1 MVTGNIKTQA
11 YQNPV
16 TAAGKT
22 QKISTKTDFSQSIRQ
37 AAGSYAGTDNQ
48 SQNVSRNQEAAKDS
62 STAKNAV
69 KSEMTD
75 RDAKSS
81 DVRSTKTETA
91 AVDKNSKKEETNP
104 EIAAVDKNSK
114 KEEINLEIAAV
125 LAGTQQQNTA
135 VDVDETAVSDFLQD
149 IAQQLEVSVDDLMQS
164 MQNLNLQ
171 VTDLQDPQN
180 VLKLMTDVKDLSGTA
195 EILTSPGLMETFKE
209 INSQAKDFAQQQIQT
224 ADIAGT
230 VEVDNVNVQEVQQI
244 ASTDDMSSNA
254 DSRKSDRQDS
264 QNDITDLGNKNVQT
278 GMSNLRGLTERI
290 EELVADR
297 ADVETAENITKQ
309 VVNQVKLT
317 MKNDVTSLQMQ
328 LYPEHLGKV
337 SIQVVSK
344 NGVLTAQ
351 IAAEN
356 EVAKAALESQL
367 ATLKESFDSQG
378 IKVQSVE
385 VMVSTNAFEQN
396 QQSNTENSD
405 QEHRHGRQAKKNILT
420 GLTGEDDSELPED
433 NSLQET
439 LGNTVSYTA

>member
-16 TAAGKT
+16 TAAGNT

-37 AAGSYAGTDNQ
+37 AAGSYAGTDNK

-62 STAKNAV
+62 NTDKNAV

-81 DVRSTKTETA
+81 DVTSTKTETA
-91 AVDKNSKKEETNP
+91 AVDKNSKKEETNL
-104 EIAAVDKNSK
+104 EIAAVDKNSE

-224 ADIAGT
+224 ADITGT

-244 ASTDDMSSNA
+244 ASTDDMSSDA
-254 DSRKSDRQDS
+254 DSRKSDQQDS

-297 ADVETAENITKQ
+297 TDVETAENITKQ

>member
-104 EIAAVDKNSK
+104 EIAAVDKNSE

>member
-16 TAAGKT
+16 TAAGNT

-37 AAGSYAGTDNQ
+37 AAGSYAGTDNK

-91 AVDKNSKKEETNP
+91 AVDKNSEKEETNP
-104 EIAAVDKNSK
+104 EIAAVDKNSE

-125 LAGTQQQNTA
+125 LAGTQLQNTA
-135 VDVDETAVSDFLQD
+135 VDVDETVVSDFLQD

-164 MQNLNLQ
+164 MQKLNLQ

-180 VLKLMTDVKDLSGTA
+180 VLKLMTDVKDLSSTA

-224 ADIAGT
+224 ADITET

-244 ASTDDMSSNA
+244 SATDDMSSDA
-254 DSRKSDRQDS
+254 HSRKSDQQDP
-264 QNDITDLGNKNVQT
+264 QNDITDLGNKNAQT

-297 ADVETAENITKQ
+297 TDVETAENITKQ

-405 QEHRHGRQAKKNILT
+405 QERRHGRQTKKNILT

>member
-16 TAAGKT
+16 TAAGNT

-37 AAGSYAGTDNQ
+37 AAGSYAGTDNK

-62 STAKNAV
+62 STDKNAV

-104 EIAAVDKNSK
+104 EIAAVDKNSE

-224 ADIAGT
+224 ADITGT

-244 ASTDDMSSNA
+244 ASTDDMSSDA
-254 DSRKSDRQDS
+254 DSRKSDQQDS
-264 QNDITDLGNKNVQT
+264 QNDITDFGNKNVQT

-297 ADVETAENITKQ
+297 TDVETAENITKQ

-420 GLTGEDDSELPED
+420 GLAGEDDSELPED

>member
-16 TAAGKT
+16 TAAGNT

-37 AAGSYAGTDNQ
+37 AAGSYAGTDNK

-91 AVDKNSKKEETNP
+91 AVDKNSEKEEINL
-104 EIAAVDKNSK
+104 EIAAVDKNSE

-195 EILTSPGLMETFKE
+195 EILTSPELMETFKE

-254 DSRKSDRQDS
+254 DSRKSDQQDS

-278 GMSNLRGLTERI
+278 GMSNLRGLTERN

-356 EVAKAALESQL
+356 EVA
-367 ATLKESFDSQG
+367 
-378 IKVQSVE
+378 
-385 VMVSTNAFEQN
+385 
-396 QQSNTENSD
+396 
-405 QEHRHGRQAKKNILT
+405 
-420 GLTGEDDSELPED
+420 
-433 NSLQET
+433 
-439 LGNTVSYTA
+439 

>member
-16 TAAGKT
+16 TATGNT

-37 AAGSYAGTDNQ
+37 AAGSYAGTDNK

-62 STAKNAV
+62 STDKNAV

-75 RDAKSS
+75 KDAKSS

-104 EIAAVDKNSK
+104 EIAAVDKNSE

-224 ADIAGT
+224 ADITGT

-244 ASTDDMSSNA
+244 ASTDDMSSDA
-254 DSRKSDRQDS
+254 DSRKSDQQDS

-297 ADVETAENITKQ
+297 TDVETAENITKQ

-356 EVAKAALESQL
+356 EVVKAALESQL

>member
-16 TAAGKT
+16 TAAGNT

-37 AAGSYAGTDNQ
+37 AAGSYAGTDNK

-62 STAKNAV
+62 STDKNAV

-91 AVDKNSKKEETNP
+91 AVDKNSKKEEINP
-104 EIAAVDKNSK
+104 EIAAVDKNSE

-224 ADIAGT
+224 ADITGT

-244 ASTDDMSSNA
+244 ASTDDMSSDA
-254 DSRKSDRQDS
+254 DSRKSDQQDS
-264 QNDITDLGNKNVQT
+264 QNDITDFGNKNVQT

-297 ADVETAENITKQ
+297 TDVETAENITKQ

>member
-16 TAAGKT
+16 TAAGNT

-37 AAGSYAGTDNQ
+37 AAGSYAGTDNK

-91 AVDKNSKKEETNP
+91 AVDKNSEKEETNP
-104 EIAAVDKNSK
+104 EIAAVDKNSE

-125 LAGTQQQNTA
+125 LAGTQLQNTA
-135 VDVDETAVSDFLQD
+135 VDVDETVVSDFLQD

-164 MQNLNLQ
+164 MQKLNLQ

-224 ADIAGT
+224 ADITET

-244 ASTDDMSSNA
+244 SATDDMSSDA
-254 DSRKSDRQDS
+254 HSRKSDQQDP
-264 QNDITDLGNKNVQT
+264 QNDITDLGNKNAQT

-297 ADVETAENITKQ
+297 TDVETAENITKQ

>member
-91 AVDKNSKKEETNP
+91 AVDKNSEKEETNP
-104 EIAAVDKNSK
+104 EIAAVDKNSE

-125 LAGTQQQNTA
+125 LAGTQLQNTA
-135 VDVDETAVSDFLQD
+135 VDVDETVVSDFLQD

-164 MQNLNLQ
+164 MQKLNLQ

-254 DSRKSDRQDS
+254 DSRKSDQQDS

>member
-22 QKISTKTDFSQSIRQ
+22 QKISTNTDFSQSIRQ

-104 EIAAVDKNSK
+104 EIAAVDKNSE

-209 INSQAKDFAQQQIQT
+209 ISSQAKDFAQQQIQT

-254 DSRKSDRQDS
+254 DSRKSDQQDS

>member
-16 TAAGKT
+16 TAAGNT
-22 QKISTKTDFSQSIRQ
+22 QKISTNTDFSQSIRQ

-62 STAKNAV
+62 STDKNAV

-104 EIAAVDKNSK
+104 EIAAVDKNSE

>member
-16 TAAGKT
+16 TAAGNT

-48 SQNVSRNQEAAKDS
+48 SQNVSRNQEAEKDS

-104 EIAAVDKNSK
+104 EIAAVDKNSE

-244 ASTDDMSSNA
+244 ASNDDMSSDA
-254 DSRKSDRQDS
+254 DSRKSDQQDS

-297 ADVETAENITKQ
+297 TDVETAENITKQ

>member
-16 TAAGKT
+16 TAAGNT

-81 DVRSTKTETA
+81 DVRSTKAETA
-91 AVDKNSKKEETNP
+91 AVDKNSEKEETNP
-104 EIAAVDKNSK
+104 EIAAVDKNSE

-164 MQNLNLQ
+164 MQKLNLQ

-195 EILTSPGLMETFKE
+195 EILTSPELMETFKE

-254 DSRKSDRQDS
+254 DSRKSDQQDS

>member
-16 TAAGKT
+16 TAAGNT

-37 AAGSYAGTDNQ
+37 AAGSYAGTDNK

-62 STAKNAV
+62 STDKNAV

-104 EIAAVDKNSK
+104 EIAAVDKNSE

-224 ADIAGT
+224 ADITGT

-244 ASTDDMSSNA
+244 ASTDDMSSDA
-254 DSRKSDRQDS
+254 DSRKSDQQDS

-297 ADVETAENITKQ
+297 TDVETAENITKQ

-420 GLTGEDDSELPED
+420 GLAGEDDSELPED

>member
-1 MVTGNIKTQA
+1 MQRMDK
-11 YQNPV
+11 
-16 TAAGKT
+16 
-22 QKISTKTDFSQSIRQ
+22 
-37 AAGSYAGTDNQ
+37 

-91 AVDKNSKKEETNP
+91 AVDKNSEKEETNP
-104 EIAAVDKNSK
+104 EIAAVDKNSE

-125 LAGTQQQNTA
+125 LAGTQLQNTA
-135 VDVDETAVSDFLQD
+135 VDVDETVVSDFLQD

-164 MQNLNLQ
+164 MQKLNLQ

-224 ADIAGT
+224 ADITET

-244 ASTDDMSSNA
+244 SATDDMSSDA
-254 DSRKSDRQDS
+254 HSRKSDQQDP
-264 QNDITDLGNKNVQT
+264 QNDITDLGNKNAQT

-297 ADVETAENITKQ
+297 TDVETAENITKQ

-405 QEHRHGRQAKKNILT
+405 QERRHGRQTKKNILT

>member
-16 TAAGKT
+16 TAAGNT

-37 AAGSYAGTDNQ
+37 AAGSYAGTDNK

-91 AVDKNSKKEETNP
+91 AVDKNSE
-104 EIAAVDKNSK
+104 

-195 EILTSPGLMETFKE
+195 EILTSPELMETFKE

-254 DSRKSDRQDS
+254 DSRKSDQQDS

-317 MKNDVTSLQMQ
+317 MKMMLQVCRCS
-328 LYPEHLGKV
+328 YIRNIWE
-337 SIQVVSK
+337 SIHS
-344 NGVLTAQ
+344 G
-351 IAAEN
+351 
-356 EVAKAALESQL
+356 
-367 ATLKESFDSQG
+367 G
-378 IKVQSVE
+378 
-385 VMVSTNAFEQN
+385 FEER
-396 QQSNTENSD
+396 SPDGTD
-405 QEHRHGRQAKKNILT
+405 CGR
-420 GLTGEDDSELPED
+420 E
-433 NSLQET
+433 
-439 LGNTVSYTA
+439 

>member
-22 QKISTKTDFSQSIRQ
+22 QKISTNTDFSQSIRQ

-104 EIAAVDKNSK
+104 EIAAVDKNSE

>member
-16 TAAGKT
+16 TAAGNT
-22 QKISTKTDFSQSIRQ
+22 QKISTKTDFSQAIRQ
-37 AAGSYAGTDNQ
+37 VAGSYDGTDNK

-91 AVDKNSKKEETNP
+91 AVDKNSEKEETNP
-104 EIAAVDKNSK
+104 EIAAVDKNSE

-125 LAGTQQQNTA
+125 LAGTQLQNTA
-135 VDVDETAVSDFLQD
+135 VDVDETVVSDFLQD

-164 MQNLNLQ
+164 MQKLNLQ

-224 ADIAGT
+224 ADITET

-244 ASTDDMSSNA
+244 SATDDMSSDA
-254 DSRKSDRQDS
+254 HSRKSDQQDP
-264 QNDITDLGNKNVQT
+264 QNDITDLGNKNAQT

-297 ADVETAENITKQ
+297 TDVETAENITKQ

-405 QEHRHGRQAKKNILT
+405 QERRHGRQTKKNILT

>member
-16 TAAGKT
+16 TAAGNTK
-22 QKISTKTDFSQSIRQ
+22 KISTKTDFSQSIRQ
-37 AAGSYAGTDNQ
+37 AAGSYAGTDNK

-91 AVDKNSKKEETNP
+91 AVDKNSEKEETNP
-104 EIAAVDKNSK
+104 EIAAVDKNSE

-125 LAGTQQQNTA
+125 LAGTQLQNTA
-135 VDVDETAVSDFLQD
+135 VDVDETVVSDFLQD

-164 MQNLNLQ
+164 MQKLNLQ

-224 ADIAGT
+224 ADITET

-244 ASTDDMSSNA
+244 SATDDMSSDA
-254 DSRKSDRQDS
+254 HSRKSDQQDP
-264 QNDITDLGNKNVQT
+264 QNDITDLGNKNAQT

-297 ADVETAENITKQ
+297 TDVETAENITKQ

-405 QEHRHGRQAKKNILT
+405 QERRHGRQTKKNILT

>member
-16 TAAGKT
+16 TAAGNT

-37 AAGSYAGTDNQ
+37 AAGSYAGTDNK

-91 AVDKNSKKEETNP
+91 AVDKNSEKEEINL
-104 EIAAVDKNSK
+104 EIAAVDKNSE

-195 EILTSPGLMETFKE
+195 EILTSPELMETFKE

-254 DSRKSDRQDS
+254 DSRKSDQQDS

>member
-16 TAAGKT
+16 TAAGNT

-37 AAGSYAGTDNQ
+37 AAGSYAGTDNK

-104 EIAAVDKNSK
+104 EIAAVDKNSE

>member
-16 TAAGKT
+16 TAAGNT

-37 AAGSYAGTDNQ
+37 AAGSYAGTDNK

-91 AVDKNSKKEETNP
+91 AVDKNSEKEKTNP
-104 EIAAVDKNSK
+104 EIAAVDKNSE

-125 LAGTQQQNTA
+125 LAGTQLQNTA
-135 VDVDETAVSDFLQD
+135 VDVDETVVSDFLQD

-164 MQNLNLQ
+164 MQKLNLQ

-224 ADIAGT
+224 ADITET

-244 ASTDDMSSNA
+244 SATDDMSSDA
-254 DSRKSDRQDS
+254 HSRKSDQQDP
-264 QNDITDLGNKNVQT
+264 QNDITDLGNKNAQT

-297 ADVETAENITKQ
+297 TDVETAENITKQ

-405 QEHRHGRQAKKNILT
+405 QERRHGRQAKKNILT

>member
-16 TAAGKT
+16 TAAGNT

-62 STAKNAV
+62 STDKNAV

-104 EIAAVDKNSK
+104 EIAAVDKNSE

>member
-1 MVTGNIKTQA
+1 MVTGNIKTQV

-16 TAAGKT
+16 TAAGNT

-62 STAKNAV
+62 GTAKNAV
-69 KSEMTD
+69 KSEKTD

-91 AVDKNSKKEETNP
+91 AVDKNSEKEETNP
-104 EIAAVDKNSK
+104 EIVTVDKNSEK
-114 KEEINLEIAAV
+114 QEINLEIAAV
-125 LAGTQQQNTA
+125 LAGTQLQNTA

-195 EILTSPGLMETFKE
+195 EILISPGLMETFKE

-224 ADIAGT
+224 ADITGT

-244 ASTDDMSSNA
+244 ASNDDMSSDA
-254 DSRKSDRQDS
+254 DSRKSDQQDS

-297 ADVETAENITKQ
+297 TDVETAENITKQ

>member
-22 QKISTKTDFSQSIRQ
+22 QKISTNTDFSQSIRQ

-91 AVDKNSKKEETNP
+91 AVDKNSKEETNP
-104 EIAAVDKNSK
+104 EIAAVDKNSE

-195 EILTSPGLMETFKE
+195 EILTSPELMETFKE

-254 DSRKSDRQDS
+254 DSRKSDQQDS

>member
-16 TAAGKT
+16 TAAGNT

-37 AAGSYAGTDNQ
+37 AAGSYAGTDNK

-91 AVDKNSKKEETNP
+91 AVDKNSEKEETNP
-104 EIAAVDKNSK
+104 EIAAVDKNSE

-125 LAGTQQQNTA
+125 LAGTQLQNTA
-135 VDVDETAVSDFLQD
+135 VDVDETVVSDFLQD

-164 MQNLNLQ
+164 MQKLNLQ
-171 VTDLQDPQN
+171 VTDLQNPQN

-224 ADIAGT
+224 ADITET

-244 ASTDDMSSNA
+244 SATDDMSSDA
-254 DSRKSDRQDS
+254 HSRKSDQQDP
-264 QNDITDLGNKNVQT
+264 QNDITDLGNKNAQT

-297 ADVETAENITKQ
+297 TDVETAENITKQ

-405 QEHRHGRQAKKNILT
+405 QERRHGRQTKKNILT

>member
-91 AVDKNSKKEETNP
+91 AVDKNSKEETNP
-104 EIAAVDKNSK
+104 EIAAVDKNSE

-195 EILTSPGLMETFKE
+195 EILTSPELMETFKE

-224 ADIAGT
+224 TDIAGT

-254 DSRKSDRQDS
+254 DSRKSDQQDS

>member
-16 TAAGKT
+16 TAAGHT

-37 AAGSYAGTDNQ
+37 AAGSYAGTDNK

-62 STAKNAV
+62 STDKNAV

-104 EIAAVDKNSK
+104 EIAAVDKNSE

-224 ADIAGT
+224 ADITGT

-244 ASTDDMSSNA
+244 ASTDDMSSDA
-254 DSRKSDRQDS
+254 DSRKSDQQDS

-297 ADVETAENITKQ
+297 TDVETAENITKQ

-405 QEHRHGRQAKKNILT
+405 QEHRHGRQTKKNILT

>member
-16 TAAGKT
+16 TAAGNT

-37 AAGSYAGTDNQ
+37 AAGSYAGTDNK

-91 AVDKNSKKEETNP
+91 AVDKNSEKEETNP
-104 EIAAVDKNSK
+104 EIAAVDKNSE

-125 LAGTQQQNTA
+125 LAGTQLQNTA
-135 VDVDETAVSDFLQD
+135 VDVDETVVSDFLQD

-164 MQNLNLQ
+164 MQKLNLQ

-224 ADIAGT
+224 ADITET

-244 ASTDDMSSNA
+244 SATDDMSSDA
-254 DSRKSDRQDS
+254 HSRKSDQQDP
-264 QNDITDLGNKNVQT
+264 QNDITDLGNKNAQT

-297 ADVETAENITKQ
+297 TDVETAENITKQ

-405 QEHRHGRQAKKNILT
+405 QERRHGR
-420 GLTGEDDSELPED
+420 
-433 NSLQET
+433 
-439 LGNTVSYTA
+439 

>member
-104 EIAAVDKNSK
+104 EIAAVDKNSE

-224 ADIAGT
+224 ADITGT

-244 ASTDDMSSNA
+244 ASTDYMSSNA
-254 DSRKSDRQDS
+254 DSRKSDQQDS

-367 ATLKESFDSQG
+367 AILKESFDSQG

>member
-104 EIAAVDKNSK
+104 EIAAVDKNSE

-135 VDVDETAVSDFLQD
+135 VDVDEPAVSDFLQD

-224 ADIAGT
+224 ADITGT

-254 DSRKSDRQDS
+254 DSRKSDQQDS

-367 ATLKESFDSQG
+367 AILKESFDSQG

>member
-16 TAAGKT
+16 TAAGNT

-37 AAGSYAGTDNQ
+37 AAGSYAGTDNK

-91 AVDKNSKKEETNP
+91 AVDKNSEKEEINL
-104 EIAAVDKNSK
+104 EIAAVDKNSE

-195 EILTSPGLMETFKE
+195 EILTSPELMETFKE

-254 DSRKSDRQDS
+254 DSRKSDQQDS

-337 SIQVVSK
+337 SFQVVSK

>member
-16 TAAGKT
+16 TAAGNT

-37 AAGSYAGTDNQ
+37 AAGSYAGTDNK

-91 AVDKNSKKEETNP
+91 AVDKNSEKEETNP
-104 EIAAVDKNSK
+104 EIAAVDKNSE

-125 LAGTQQQNTA
+125 LADTQLQNTA
-135 VDVDETAVSDFLQD
+135 VDVDETVVSDFLQD

-164 MQNLNLQ
+164 MQKLNLQ

-224 ADIAGT
+224 ADITET

-244 ASTDDMSSNA
+244 SATDDMSSDA
-254 DSRKSDRQDS
+254 HSRKSDQQDP
-264 QNDITDLGNKNVQT
+264 QNDITDLGNKNAQT

-297 ADVETAENITKQ
+297 TDVETAENITKQ

>member
-16 TAAGKT
+16 TAAGNT

-37 AAGSYAGTDNQ
+37 AAGSYAGTDNK

-91 AVDKNSKKEETNP
+91 AVDKNSEKEETNP
-104 EIAAVDKNSK
+104 EIAAVDKNSE

-125 LAGTQQQNTA
+125 LAGTQLQNTA
-135 VDVDETAVSDFLQD
+135 VDVDETVVSDFLQD

-164 MQNLNLQ
+164 MQKLNLQ

-224 ADIAGT
+224 ADITET

-244 ASTDDMSSNA
+244 SATDDMSSDA
-254 DSRKSDRQDS
+254 HSRKSDQQDP
-264 QNDITDLGNKNVQT
+264 QNDITDLGNKNAQT

-297 ADVETAENITKQ
+297 TDVETAENITKQ

-405 QEHRHGRQAKKNILT
+405 QEHRH
-420 GLTGEDDSELPED
+420 
-433 NSLQET
+433 
-439 LGNTVSYTA
+439 

>member
-104 EIAAVDKNSK
+104 EIAAVDKNSE

-367 ATLKESFDSQG
+367 AILKESFDSQG

>member
-104 EIAAVDKNSK
+104 EIAAVDKNSE

-244 ASTDDMSSNA
+244 ASNDDMSSDA
-254 DSRKSDRQDS
+254 DSRKSDQQDS

-297 ADVETAENITKQ
+297 TDVETAENITKQ

-405 QEHRHGRQAKKNILT
+405 QEHRHGRRAKKNILT